1 LGHIELGHI
10 TVCPTDWPLLALFVT
25 RHFAYLF
32 NALALLCAFT
42 AGACNAGTLLL
53 SDHSPQT
60 LVGVI
65 DYLRD
70 PDRTLNFEQLTATT
84 AFDDHWQTGK
94 EEALNFGYTADRF
107 WFRYDIRNAES
118 SSVER
123 ILEISY
129 PVIDNIDIHI
139 QGNNAIELII
149 LGDKLPFAQRPIMHR
164 NFIVPL
170 RFEAG
175 ETKSFLMYVDTSSSM
190 QIPISIWRSN
200 DFIDREQTSSLV
212 QGLYFGC
219 VGIMFFYN
227 LFVFLSLRE
236 PGYFWYVMYV
246 LSMAVVVAAI
256 NGLSFQY
263 LWPVATQWND
273 RSIIIALASLVLFV
287 TLFTRDFLRIPEHR
301 LRWLNHFFI
310 ALAAICIFMLAAAFF
325 VSYVI
330 MIVSMILIA
339 LIGII
344 FALVTGVIRML
355 EGYAPARL
363 YVVAWTTMLAG
374 GAILAFNKYGIIPRN
389 PLTEN
394 ALQVGSAI
402 EVFLLSLA
410 LAHRLNVEK
419 SERDAAQRT
428 ALVNERDARESQ
440 QHLLELKQ
448 KAVETLE
455 TRVRERTLDLE
466 RANRK
471 LQELSL
477 TDGLTGLFNRRH
489 FDESFELQFK
499 RAVRDKTPLAI
510 LMIDAD
516 HFKRINDTWGH
527 LAGDD
532 CLVAIASVLRHQAR
546 RENDLVARFGGEEFA
561 VLLMNTEPEHAMRIA
576 EGIRLGV
583 ENAII
588 EISGEPLALTISIGV
603 AAITPSAES
612 HPSQLLHAADE
623 ALYAAKSSGRNRVNC
638 ATLVPPEKRLK

>member
-1 LGHIELGHI
+1 MFDR
-10 TVCPTDWPLLALFVT
+10 PALVGFSVI
-25 RHFAYLF
+25 RRYSLVLHCIV
-32 NALALLCAFT
+32 LLCALM
-42 AGACNAGTLLL
+42 AGVCNAGTLIL
-53 SDHSPQT
+53 SEHSPQT
-60 LVGVI
+60 LVGAI

-70 PDRTLNFEQLTATT
+70 RDRSFSFEQSASTSPA
-84 AFDDHWQTGK
+84 DSRWQASNDET
-94 EEALNFGYTADRF
+94 LNFGYTTDRL
-107 WFRYDIRNAES
+107 WLRYDIRNAKS
-118 SSVER
+118 ISVER

-139 QGNNAIELII
+139 QNHQSVEII
-149 LGDKLPFAQRPIMHR
+149 KLGDKLPFVNRPVAHR
-164 NFIVPL
+164 NFIIPL

-175 ETKSFLMYVDTSSSM
+175 ETKSFVMRVDTSSSM
-190 QIPISIWRSN
+190 QVPISVWKSD
-200 DFIDREQTSSLV
+200 DFVEREQKSSLI

-227 LFVFLSLRE
+227 LFVFFSLRE
-236 PGYFWYVMYV
+236 TGYFWYVMYV
-246 LSMAVVVAAI
+246 LSMALMVAAI

-263 LWPVATQWND
+263 LWPKATYWND
-273 RSIIIALASLVLFV
+273 ISIIIALASVVLFV
-287 TLFTRDFLRIPEHR
+287 LLFTRDFLRIPEHR

-310 ALAAICIFMLAAAFF
+310 ALVFICIAMLPTAFF
-325 VSYVI
+325 VSYEI

-344 FALVTGVIRML
+344 FALVTGVIRLL
-355 EGYAPARL
+355 EGYLPARL
-363 YVVAWTTMLAG
+363 YVAAWTTMLAG
-374 GAILAFNKYGIIPRN
+374 GAILAFNKYGILPRTA
-389 PLTEN
+389 LTEN

-410 LAHRLNVEK
+410 LAHRLNIEK
-419 SERDAAQRT
+419 SERDAAQKV
-428 ALVNERDARESQ
+428 ALINERSARQSQ
-440 QHLLELKQ
+440 QHLLEVKQ

-455 TRVRERTLDLE
+455 VRVRERTHDLE
-466 RANRK
+466 RANQK

-489 FDESFELQFK
+489 FDESYELQFK
-499 RAVRDKTPLAI
+499 RATRDKTPLAI

-561 VLLMNTEPEHAMRIA
+561 VLLMNTEPQHALRIA
-576 EGIRLGV
+576 EDIRQGV
-583 ENAII
+583 EDAVIDI
-588 EISGEPLALTISIGV
+588 GSESLTLTISIGM
-603 AAITPSAES
+603 AAITPTSAA

-623 ALYAAKSSGRNRVNC
+623 ALYAAKSSGRNRVSC
-638 ATLVPPEKRLK
+638 APPISAS